1 MALAKLPVPLVVD
14 QVIPELFD
22 AVEPAVMFTAPPLE
36 QVLIAVPALAV
47 GAAVIVSVLFEV
59 ASAQGE
65 LPLAVKTIVTL
76 PAVISA
82 PLGV

>member
-1 MALAKLPVPLVVD
+1 ML
-14 QVIPELFD
+14 
-22 AVEPAVMFTAPPLE
+22 T
-36 QVLIAVPALAV
+36 AVPALAV

-76 PAVISA
+76 PAVINR
-82 PLGV
+82 LDI